1 MVAAELRRLK
11 DKAAR
16 ATEKRQYERAAQLYL
31 SIAEEE
37 AGDPDW
43 RQRAG
48 EAFRRI
54 GDDAQ
59 AIEQLTLASTAYA
72 RRGFAAKA
80 IAVCKVILQI
90 APNHRDAHRM
100 LTDLEARRHGQVG
113 PSKKTIV
120 PPHMARTP
128 SRDNKVAAKQYPP
141 NTADRTRAPV
151 RRLGAVGEPLIDGR
165 GRAELVRIEDRPRG
179 YTPLSLRPDPPVEPS
194 PSTPP
199 RSKRSTKSFTIIDRS
214 ESGAYEIKLEN
225 DSAPEPVPTGYV
237 RNESAA
243 APAKKTRPGRQR
255 RTTSR

>member
-16 ATEKRQYERAAQLYL
+16 AAEKRQYDKAAQLYL

-48 EAFRRI
+48 EAFRRS

-80 IAVCKVILQI
+80 IAVCKAILQI
-90 APNHRDAHRM
+90 APNHRDAHKM
-100 LTDLEARRHGQVG
+100 VTDLEARRHGHVG
-113 PSKKTIV
+113 RSKKPTV
-120 PPHMARTP
+120 PPPMVRTP
-128 SRDNKVAAKQYPP
+128 AGDHELTAKPYSPDP
-141 NTADRTRAPV
+141 FNRARASV

-165 GRAELVRIEDRPRG
+165 GRAELVRIEDRERG
-179 YTPLSLRPDPPVEPS
+179 YTPVSLRPDATAEPS
-194 PSTPP
+194 PSKPP
-199 RSKRSTKSFTIIDRS
+199 RPKRTTSSFTIIDRS
-214 ESGAYEIKLEN
+214 DSGAYEIKLEN
-225 DSAPEPVPTGYV
+225 DATPERVPTGD
-237 RNESAA
+237 ESVA
-243 APAKKTRPGRQR
+243 APARKTRPGRKR